1 MAFSF
6 DKKKTRKRNN
16 GEKKNVN
23 DCKLQAN
30 KKKKKLFSSFPY

>member
-6 DKKKTRKRNN
+6 DSKKKRGRETME
-16 GEKKNVN
+16 EKQIN

-30 KKKKKLFSSFPY
+30 KKKTVILVLF